1 MKIEILALALAPI
14 IACSLWLYI
23 KDKYE
28 KEPIRLLIKYFL
40 IGALMSF
47 IGIGLEEFL
56 VKINIFDGYYYIIY
70 MSFIVAGLTEEGLKA
85 MALIPN
91 LLREKNFNEKLDGI
105 IYSAYLSLGFATIEN
120 IIYILF
126 EKSSQAFQVGLIRAV
141 ISVPTHMMFAIAMGY
156 YVSKYKYENNKSKK
170 REYMIMALLV
180 PILSHGV
187 FDFILM
193 VAYRWAIVLF
203 IIYLIFLWK
212 INLDKLDDYVDN
224 SKKRFFRRK
233 HHR

>member
-1 MKIEILALALAPI
+1 MKIEILVLALAPI

-85 MALIPN
+85 IALIPN

-156 YVSKYKYENNKSKK
+156 YVSKYKYENNKNKK
-170 REYMIMALLV
+170 REYMVMALLV
-180 PILSHGV
+180 PILSHGA

-193 VAYRWAIVLF
+193 VAYKWAIVLF